1 MTPPKASNSAT
12 RPVRDAQAVSVELI
26 RTSPMPSHTL
36 LAWAPPSVRGLC
48 RTSPPRMPPLLRF
61 NDADRV
67 LEMSVHDVVDA
78 GPPSGHLS
86 MAVSWGGRARMAA
99 GVAAHQ
105 IYQSHRSLEDDQ
117 FASEVQVKHRMLV
130 REWEV
135 LITGRMDGLTQE
147 GDYWVVEE
155 VKSSALGYERLSRLV
170 PDDLPDAVL
179 QLRMYLHAL
188 EAQGR
193 RAVGSLVL
201 ISVADG
207 TQHLMQVDPDPGF
220 SGFLIDQLGWIIQR
234 REQYLA
240 WIARRRDAV
249 VPFAHDDWRLGQE
262 ELATEVEDAVARGG
276 HLLLN
281 APTGLGKTAGV
292 LYGVLAE
299 AYRTDR
305 RVFFATARTTQQ
317 RIVEDTI
324 RKLSQAGLPIR
335 AVSIRARDKAC
346 LNEVVSCRPDCCKFA
361 NGHHDRVRKGHLH
374 DAMWTEDN
382 GVVRVPGPDDVVDT
396 AQQHTVCPFALSM
409 ELARTADIIIG
420 DYNYAFDPSRRIG
433 PLADAPG
440 DWVVVVDEAHNL
452 PDRARGYASPS
463 LVRSKLAE
471 CAEALGDQPAY
482 IGCAELVVD
491 LLGWM
496 DSSLEVVPA
505 GGAVASSLEDG
516 LNAKEIQQFAGR
528 FEDIGMDYALLKA
541 EIPVFEV
548 GDPFEDIGRS
558 LARLRST
565 LDRAGEETLVIWRAR
580 GGREAA
586 GLELLCRDP
595 GPVLEPSF
603 ADFSASVIMSA
614 TLRPIE
620 FYASM
625 FGLESGRAIASEF
638 DSPFPPENRRV
649 LVVPDV
655 STEYRKRARDRDAI
669 ASHVESI
676 IKAVPGNVAVF
687 FSSFDL
693 RDSIA
698 GEMGLTG
705 RPVIFQERNMSEADR
720 DAVLNT
726 LQQGKNHVLLGV
738 LGGIFSEG
746 IDLPGAGLLAAVIV
760 GPALPA
766 VGLERKLMS
775 AWFQESHGH
784 GFRYAYQV
792 PGMAR
797 VVQAAGRVIR
807 TSDDVGA
814 IVLVGRRFLQRD
826 YQSFFPPDWS
836 PIETQDPA
844 SALAG
849 LWADDPVT
857 P

>member
-1 MTPPKASNSAT
+1 
-12 RPVRDAQAVSVELI
+12 
-26 RTSPMPSHTL
+26 
-36 LAWAPPSVRGLC
+36 
-48 RTSPPRMPPLLRF
+48 
-61 NDADRV
+61 
-67 LEMSVHDVVDA
+67 
-78 GPPSGHLS
+78 
-86 MAVSWGGRARMAA
+86 MAA

-105 IYQSHRSLEDDQ
+105 VYQSHRSHEDDQ

-155 VKSSALGYERLSRLV
+155 VKSSALGHERLSRLV
-170 PDDLPDAVL
+170 PADLPDAVL

-207 TQHLMQVDPDPGF
+207 TQHLMQVEPDPSF
-220 SGFLIDQLGWIIQR
+220 ANFLGEQIGWIIQR
-234 REQYLA
+234 RELHLA

-262 ELATEVEDAVARGG
+262 ALAEEVEEAVARGG

-292 LYGVLAE
+292 LYGALTA

-305 RVFFATARTTQQ
+305 RIFFATARTTQQ

-346 LNEVVSCRPDCCKFA
+346 LNEVVACRPDCCKFA
-361 NGHHDRVRKGHLH
+361 NGHHDRVRKNLLH
-374 DAMWTEDN
+374 DAMWVEED
-382 GVVRVPGPDDVVDT
+382 GVVRVPGPDDVVEV
-396 AQQHTVCPFALSM
+396 AQEHTVCPFALSM
-409 ELARTADIIIG
+409 ELAQTADIIIG

-452 PDRARGYASPS
+452 PDRARGYASPA
-463 LVRSKLAE
+463 LARSRLAE
-471 CAEALGDQPAY
+471 CVEVLGEQPAY
-482 IGCAELVVD
+482 IGCAELVSD
-491 LLGWM
+491 LLDWM
-496 DSSLEVVPA
+496 DSCLEVVPP

-528 FEDIGMDYALLKA
+528 FEGIGMDYALLKA
-541 EIPVFEV
+541 ENPVFEE
-548 GDPFEDIGRS
+548 GDIFLDIGRS
-558 LARLRST
+558 LARFRST
-565 LDRAGEETLVIWRAR
+565 LERAGEETVVIWRAR
-580 GGREAA
+580 GARDPA
-586 GLELLCRDP
+586 GVQLLCRDP

-614 TLRPIE
+614 TLRPVE

-625 FGLESGRAIASEF
+625 FGLESGRFIESEF

-655 STEYRKRARDRDAI
+655 STEYRKRARDRNAI
-669 ASHVESI
+669 AAHVETLI
-676 IKAVPGNVAVF
+676 EAVPGNVAVF

-705 RPVIFQERNMSEADR
+705 RPVIFQERNMNEADR

-726 LQQGKNHVLLGV
+726 LQQGAGHVLLGV

-746 IDLPGAGLLAAVIV
+746 IDLPGAGLLAAIIV
-760 GPALPA
+760 GPSLPA

-775 AWFQESHGH
+775 AWFQEIHGH

-826 YQSFFPPDWS
+826 YQSFFPPDWN
-836 PIETQDPA
+836 PIRTHDPVA
-844 SALAG
+844 SLAG
-849 LWADDPVT
+849 LWADEPVT